1 MAGTRV
7 GGLKAAQKILARDP
21 DHYRKIGTKGGLT
34 TTDKPKGFAARPDI
48 ASKAARLGSRKGIPN
63 RT

>member
-7 GGLKAAQKILARDP
+7 GGLKAAQKILAKDP
-21 DHYRKIGTKGGLT
+21 LHYSKIGTKGGRA
-34 TTDKPKGFAARPDI
+34 TTDKPKGFAVRPDI
-48 ASKAARLGSRKGIPN
+48 AAKAGKLGSRKGIPN